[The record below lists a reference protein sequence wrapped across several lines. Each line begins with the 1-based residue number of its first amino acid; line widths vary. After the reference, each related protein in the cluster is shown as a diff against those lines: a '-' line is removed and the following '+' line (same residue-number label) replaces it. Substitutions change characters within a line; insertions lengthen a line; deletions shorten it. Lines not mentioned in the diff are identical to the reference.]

1 MNKKIGKVLGIFVY
15 VVFAC
20 VVVLFEEILVAVI
33 LFKVQKAI
41 MKRTL
46 FPKLTPNL
54 FDLDDAARK
63 EYKVY
68 FNGVAAHNERRL
80 SVMAREAS
88 IQLIYMLTL
97 AIYGYFK
104 QPVIELNYH
113 GSKYST
119 IIWIGL
125 LAWRLISTLLSAN
138 STFPPLLE
146 NLQLTSFRR
155 YNRPA
160 GLREQIVKIM
170 QIFLHLLFA
179 SVLIFLSRS
188 SNIISSMSFFTN

>member
-1 MNKKIGKVLGIFVY
+1 MY
-15 VVFAC
+15 VVFGF
-20 VVVLFEEILVAVI
+20 VIVLFEEILVAVI

-41 MKRTL
+41 MKSNSFNSL
-46 FPKLTPNL
+46 FPNLTPNFFYL
-54 FDLDDAARK
+54 RDESQK
-63 EYKVY
+63 EFVTY
-68 FNGVAAHNERRL
+68 FNGVAAHNDRRL

-88 IQLIYMLTL
+88 IQLVYMLSL
-97 AIYGYFK
+97 AIYGYVK
-104 QPVIELNYH
+104 QPVIELNYQ
-113 GSKYST
+113 GSKYPT
-119 IIWIGL
+119 ATWIGIM
-125 LAWRLISTLLSAN
+125 AWTLISTLLSAN

-170 QIFLHLLFA
+170 QILLHLFYA

-188 SNIISSMSFFTN
+188 SNIILTMSFFTN